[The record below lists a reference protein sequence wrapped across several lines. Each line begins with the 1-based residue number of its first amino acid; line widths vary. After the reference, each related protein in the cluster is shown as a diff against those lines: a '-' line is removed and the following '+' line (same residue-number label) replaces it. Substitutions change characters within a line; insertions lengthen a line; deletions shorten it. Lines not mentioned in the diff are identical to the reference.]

1 MIRKVKLKGS
11 TISRGEVP
19 KVGSKLRIH
28 NPKFPNSDYTKIYSK
43 IPADTVYS
51 VIKSNQSAHNIV
63 ITGPSGISGV
73 SRFSCSRGFDKH
85 FTYDE
90 ERHDLSP

>member
-11 TISRGEVP
+11 TIPSGEVP
-19 KVGSKLRIH
+19 KVGSKLRMH

-51 VIKSNQSAHNIV
+51 VINSNRLAHSIV

-73 SRFSCSRGFDKH
+73 SQFSCSRGFDKH
-85 FTYDE
+85 FTYVE
-90 ERHDLSP
+90 KRHDLSP